1 MLRACL
7 AALVLVAV
15 GLGLFSTL
23 GRSPS
28 ADWGVETVTTTCS
41 SPA

>member
-7 AALVLVAV
+7 AALVVLAI

-28 ADWGVETVTTTCS
+28 RGLG
-41 SPA
+41 